1 MGSSKAVVLKLEKTP
16 EQQGRLLKHRL
27 LRPYPRISNA
37 VSMGEGLK
45 TEICSKFPGD
55 ADAVIWGHTLRSAVL
70 RYTT

>member
-1 MGSSKAVVLKLEKTP
+1 MGSSKAVVLKLEQTP
-16 EQQGRLLKHRL
+16 EQGQLLKHRL

-45 TEICSKFPGD
+45 TQICSKFPRD